1 MKQDKQIKLEDSFEQ
16 QLRNKVENYMDR
28 EDLKTAHL
36 ADKTELNPQTIKR
49 WLDGKTSMSLVN
61 YEKIHNLMEGNE

>member
-1 MKQDKQIKLEDSFEQ
+1 MKEAQARQFQEHRF
-16 QLRNKVENYMDR
+16 
-28 EDLKTAHL
+28 TATN
-36 ADKTELNPQTIKR
+36 AATPPPVNAIAGELNPQTIKR